1 MVSCPRSITQWIVGV
16 SAVGVASI
24 GGAVAQ
30 APPEQSKVI
39 GQEVS
44 TSEIDLP
51 LSDHQRTEVIG
62 TLALKSSDGFSKLQ
76 PSAIVVAGYATAFF
90 FLSLTLQTM
99 PLESPTRSG
108 QGPGRH

>member
-1 MVSCPRSITQWIVGV
+1 MEAIMRSITQWIVGV

-24 GGAVAQ
+24 ASAVAQ

-51 LSDHQRTEVIG
+51 PSDHQR
-62 TLALKSSDGFSKLQ
+62 LKRYFLDGSRDRQK
-76 PSAIVVAGYATAFF
+76 
-90 FLSLTLQTM
+90 
-99 PLESPTRSG
+99 
-108 QGPGRH
+108 